1 MKVNLHSVYLQNL
14 KCNGYTWKQV
24 PTNVSFDCV
33 LSLNLSIH
41 NNKDISLQFQ
51 TILHIINK
59 H

>member
-41 NNKDISLQFQ
+41 NNKDIFSSISNYSSYHQ
-51 TILHIINK
+51 
-59 H
+59 